1 MICLSN
7 DRNPNALISVV
18 FVDVLQEVF
27 QGHAAGSAGQEI
39 EHGIPGEG
47 DRAEALPSQVD
58 HRQCEGWYPQGTNRF
73 HCRFTPLLLQSHMVE
88 IVQANS

>member
-27 QGHAAGSAGQEI
+27 QGHAAGGARQEV
-39 EHGIPGEG
+39 EHGVPGEG
-47 DRAEALPSQVD
+47 DRVEALPS
-58 HRQCEGWYPQGTNRF
+58 
-73 HCRFTPLLLQSHMVE
+73 
-88 IVQANS
+88 